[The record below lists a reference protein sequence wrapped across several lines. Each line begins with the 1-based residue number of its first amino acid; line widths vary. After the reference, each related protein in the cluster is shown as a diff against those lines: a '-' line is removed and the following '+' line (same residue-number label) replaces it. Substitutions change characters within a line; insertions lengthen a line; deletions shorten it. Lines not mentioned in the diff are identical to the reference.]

1 MQYTAHVCI
10 YYNIYIYLHIY
21 MYIYIHR
28 VTCVQFVCC
37 FFEASIPYVVSGDQ
51 LLVGARLGT
60 DFARALQDQAARRG
74 DTGPAGRR

>member
-1 MQYTAHVCI
+1 MY
-10 YYNIYIYLHIY
+10 IYIYTQSY
-21 MYIYIHR
+21 MCIYIHR